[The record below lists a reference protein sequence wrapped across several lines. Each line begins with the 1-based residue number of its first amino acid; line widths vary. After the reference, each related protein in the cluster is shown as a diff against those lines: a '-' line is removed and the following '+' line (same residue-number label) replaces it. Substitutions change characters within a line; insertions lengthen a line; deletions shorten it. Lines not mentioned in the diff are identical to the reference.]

1 MAKLKN
7 PFNKKSLTTTLM
19 NVGVG
24 GAANVAIDYAWEQID
39 ALQAYDEYKH
49 IIKIVGGALVGGMVS
64 APWARAA
71 ADGVAT
77 VGVSNLIA
85 GYLDKAPATTQE
97 GTKGL
102 PGGTIGALRGYRYGN
117 KKFGKR
123 ASGRMAGLDDFQTE

>member
-1 MAKLKN
+1 MAKIKN
-7 PFNKKSLTTTLM
+7 PFNKKSLTTSLM

-85 GYLDKAPATTQE
+85 GYLDKAPAKPE
-97 GTKGL
+97 GQNGL
-102 PGGTIGALRGYRYGN
+102 PNGTIGALRGYRYGKRN
-117 KKFGKR
+117 FGKR